1 MASVDKSSEALDTPD
16 QQGHPAVSVIVP
28 CYNGGRFLDGLM
40 ASLARQTFRDFEV
53 VIVDDGSDDRETP
66 RKLAALDGRAR
77 VLHQINRG
85 PSAARNTGIRA
96 ARADILFM
104 LDCDDTIEPSLLAD
118 TVPLLRAAP
127 PEVGM
132 VVTHMRLVG
141 AEAGVAAR
149 YFNRFDL
156 LFTNTLS
163 VGLVMRK
170 RCCVAIGGYDES
182 MRAGYE
188 DWDFSLRLV
197 EAGFRGIEVAK
208 PLYVYHIR
216 PDAMWLS
223 RTSGVNANRLH
234 AMLWRSIRCKHAD
247 SYRPLAMLQ
256 LWAESQEGSRIA
268 LWKGLAAFVLAQV
281 LPDSWYSRLIVRWR
295 SRADTGAGGGRR
307 QMHSL
312 GGARITGA
320 R

>member
-1 MASVDKSSEALDTPD
+1 MESNGKRSLGQDALTSD
-16 QQGHPAVSVIVP
+16 HPAVSVIVP

-40 ASLARQTFRDFEV
+40 ASLARQSFRDFEI
-53 VIVDDGSDDRETP
+53 VIVDDGSDDQETLG
-66 RKLAALDGRAR
+66 KLATLAGRAR
-77 VLHQINRG
+77 VLHQANRG

-127 PEVGM
+127 PVIGM

-141 AEAGVAAR
+141 AEAGIARR

-163 VGLVMRK
+163 VGLVIRK
-170 RCCVAIGGYDES
+170 RCCVAIGGYDEG
-182 MRAGYE
+182 MREGYE

-197 EAGFRGIEVAK
+197 EAGFRGIEVPK

-234 AMLWRSIRCKHAD
+234 AKLWRTIRRKHAD
-247 SYRPLAMLQ
+247 SYHLLAMLR
-256 LWAESQEGSRIA
+256 LWAASQDGGGRIA
-268 LWKGLAAFVLAQV
+268 LWKGLAAYVLAQF
-281 LPDSWYSRLIVRWR
+281 LPDAWYSLLIVRWR
-295 SRADTGAGGGRR
+295 SRAETGTGYGRR
-307 QMHSL
+307 QLQSFK
-312 GGARITGA
+312 GV
-320 R
+320 

>member
-1 MASVDKSSEALDTPD
+1 MVSAGKISETDDARTPGP
-16 QQGHPAVSVIVP
+16 QRRPAVSVIVP

-40 ASLARQTFRDFEV
+40 ASLARQTFRDFEI
-53 VIVDDGSDDRETP
+53 VIVDDGSDDEETP
-66 RKLAALDGRAR
+66 RKLAALAGHVR
-77 VLHQINRG
+77 VLHQTNRG
-85 PSAARNTGIRA
+85 PSAARNAGIRA

-127 PEVGM
+127 REVGM

-141 AEAGVAAR
+141 AESGVARR

-163 VGLVMRK
+163 VGLVLRK
-170 RCCVAIGGYDES
+170 ECCVAIGGYDES
-182 MRAGYE
+182 MREGYE

-197 EAGFRGIEVAK
+197 EAGVRGIEVPK

-223 RTSGVNANRLH
+223 RTSGVNAKRLH
-234 AMLWRSIRCKHAD
+234 AKLWRSIRRKHAD
-247 SYRPLAMLQ
+247 SYRPLAILR
-256 LWAESQEGSRIA
+256 LWMASRDGSGRIP
-268 LWKGLAAFVLAQV
+268 LWKGVAAFMLAHF
-281 LPDSWYSRLIVRWR
+281 LPDCWFSRLIVGLRNHTGTR
-295 SRADTGAGGGRR
+295 SRAEAGRL
-307 QMHSL
+307 SL
-312 GGARITGA
+312 KDG
-320 R
+320 

>member
-1 MASVDKSSEALDTPD
+1 MVSAGKKSEAEAARTPGP
-16 QQGHPAVSVIVP
+16 QGRPAVSVIVP
-28 CYNGGRFLDGLM
+28 CYNGGRFLDSLM
-40 ASLARQTFRDFEV
+40 ASLARQTFRDFEI
-53 VIVDDGSDDRETP
+53 VIVDDGSDDEQTP
-66 RKLAALDGRAR
+66 RKLAALAGRAR
-77 VLHQINRG
+77 VLHQANRG
-85 PSAARNTGIRA
+85 PAAARNAGIRA

-127 PEVGM
+127 PEIGM

-141 AEAGVAAR
+141 AAAGIARR

-163 VGLVMRK
+163 VGLVLRK

-182 MRAGYE
+182 MREGYE

-234 AMLWRSIRCKHAD
+234 AKLWRSIRRKHAD
-247 SYRPLAMLQ
+247 SYRPMAMLR
-256 LWAESQEGSRIA
+256 LWAASADGSGRIA
-268 LWKGLAAFVLAQV
+268 LWKGLAAYVLAQL
-281 LPDSWYSRLIVRWR
+281 LPDAWYSRLIVRWR
-295 SRADTGAGGGRR
+295 SRADTSPGTGRGQR
-307 QMHSL
+307 HSL
-312 GGARITGA
+312 SGA
-320 R
+320 

>member
-1 MASVDKSSEALDTPD
+1 MVSVGKTPEKD
-16 QQGHPAVSVIVP
+16 EVRTPGPQDHPAVSVIVP
-28 CYNGGRFLDGLM
+28 CYNGGRFLDSLM
-40 ASLARQTFRDFEV
+40 ASLAQQTFRDFEV
-53 VIVDDGSDDRETP
+53 VIVDDGSDDAETP
-66 RKLAALDGRAR
+66 RKLAALNGRVR
-77 VLHQINRG
+77 VLHQVNRG
-85 PSAARNTGIRA
+85 PAAARNTGIRA

-127 PEVGM
+127 PEIGM

-141 AEAGVAAR
+141 AAVGVAPR

-163 VGLVMRK
+163 VGLIVRK

-182 MRAGYE
+182 MREGYE

-216 PDAMWLS
+216 REAMWLS
-223 RTSGVNANRLH
+223 RTSGVNASRLH
-234 AMLWRSIRCKHAD
+234 AKLWRTIRCKHAD
-247 SYRPLAMLQ
+247 SYRLLAMLR
-256 LWAESQEGSRIA
+256 LWAASQDGSSRIA
-268 LWKGLAAFVLAQV
+268 LWKGLAAYVLAQI

-295 SRADTGAGGGRR
+295 SRADSGAGAGR
-307 QMHSL
+307 
-312 GGARITGA
+312 ARLQSVRSA
-320 R
+320 